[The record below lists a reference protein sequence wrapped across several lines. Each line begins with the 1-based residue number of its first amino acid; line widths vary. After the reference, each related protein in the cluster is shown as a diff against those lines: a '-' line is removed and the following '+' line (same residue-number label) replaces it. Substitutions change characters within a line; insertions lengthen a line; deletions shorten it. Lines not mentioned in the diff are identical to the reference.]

1 MGNVLATGN
10 VFRMGAGFVGII
22 SYFPE
27 TVVTVYQTET
37 ESLFSICEELARR
50 FAGKF
55 VVADSQTEKWGR
67 VVFKA
72 QGSAILLPV

>member
-1 MGNVLATGN
+1 MGNLVTGN
-10 VFRMGAGFVGII
+10 VFRMGEGFVGIV

-27 TVVTVYQTET
+27 TIVTVYQTET
-37 ESLFSICEELARR
+37 TSLFSICDELARR
-50 FAGKF
+50 FAGRF

-72 QGSAILLPV
+72 QGSAILLPI